1 MGWGDIFGLHQGIF
15 LGAAWKE
22 MAQQHRRITDKGE
35 NLSFRLVL
43 GCVKNRIRI
52 R

>member
-1 MGWGDIFGLHQGIF
+1 MGCTRGIF

-22 MAQQHRRITDKGE
+22 MAQQQRPINDKGE